1 MGRLLIIGCGGVA
14 GVAIHKCCQNSKT
27 FTEICIAS
35 RTKSKC
41 DALKEKLEK
50 TTDTVITTAQVDAD
64 NTEELIALI
73 KKYQPDAVLNVALP
87 YQDLTIMSRRIR
99 MTKNGVPSMK
109 NAVKK
114 RDLQHILTIPGSGH
128 TVKNSKRQELRH
140 CLEAGLI
147 RE

>member
-1 MGRLLIIGCGGVA
+1 
-14 GVAIHKCCQNSKT
+14 
-27 FTEICIAS
+27 
-35 RTKSKC
+35 
-41 DALKEKLEK
+41 
-50 TTDTVITTAQVDAD
+50 
-64 NTEELIALI
+64 
-73 KKYQPDAVLNVALP
+73 
-87 YQDLTIMSRRIR
+87 

-109 NAVKK
+109 NAEKK